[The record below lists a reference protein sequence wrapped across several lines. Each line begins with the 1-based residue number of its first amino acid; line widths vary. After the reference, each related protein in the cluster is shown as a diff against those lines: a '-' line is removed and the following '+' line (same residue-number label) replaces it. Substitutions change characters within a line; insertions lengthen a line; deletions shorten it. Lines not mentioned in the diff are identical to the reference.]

1 MLLPEHYDVCVQAE
15 QDAVAWALKEGFRL
29 AVQQWVAV
37 LGSRGEISRLQDLLI
52 ALRKHFKMLRSAP
65 EV

>member
-1 MLLPEHYDVCVQAE
+1 MLLPERYGVCVQAE
-15 QDAVAWALKEGFRL
+15 QDAVAWALQEGFRL
-29 AVQQWVAV
+29 AVQQWVAE

-52 ALRKHFKMLRSAP
+52 ALRKQFKMLRSAP